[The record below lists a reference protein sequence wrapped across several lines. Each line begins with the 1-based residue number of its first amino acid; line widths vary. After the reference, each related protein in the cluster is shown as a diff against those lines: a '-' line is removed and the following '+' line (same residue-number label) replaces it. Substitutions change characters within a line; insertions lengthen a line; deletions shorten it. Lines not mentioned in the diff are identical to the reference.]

1 MLDILTFLPAKK
13 KHTASGW
20 ISFDA
25 PCCQH
30 NGESRDTRQ
39 RGGIKIHNSDWS
51 YHCFNC
57 GFTASFKLGRRL
69 GLKSRR
75 LLSWLGVDDNTI
87 KLLNLESLRNR
98 SAEDLITKTSA
109 PSQTVKFQ
117 SIDLPKDLVALDT
130 VENSKYSEYLRLRGL
145 DPSGYPYMI
154 SPAAAGRDANRIVI
168 PFTHQDQ
175 IVGYTS
181 RYLDQRQ
188 PKYISVQQPGYVF
201 GIDLQN
207 PKWTQLLV
215 VEGVLD
221 AIAINAVAVLHNDI
235 NDQQAQ
241 LIKQLNKEI
250 TVVPDLDSSGLAL
263 IDRALELGWA
273 VSIPNWPRDIKDACD
288 AANRFGAAAALIT
301 IFAARETSRI
311 KIELARKQFVKRIRS

>member
-1 MLDILTFLPAKK
+1 MFDILTFLPAKK

-25 PCCQH
+25 PCCEH

-39 RGGIKIHNSDWS
+39 RGGIKIQNSDWS

-57 GFTASFKLGRRL
+57 GYTASFKLGRRM

-98 SAEDLITKTSA
+98 SAEDLIVRTPPTA
-109 PSQTVKFQ
+109 HTAKFQ
-117 SIDLPKDLVALDT
+117 SVELPEDLVPIDLAQDPKYA
-130 VENSKYSEYLRLRGL
+130 EYLGLRGL
-145 DPSGYPYMI
+145 DPKTYPYMV
-154 SPAAAGRDANRIVI
+154 SPNAHGRDANRIVI
-168 PFTHQDQ
+168 PFTHKDQ

-188 PKYISVQQPGYVF
+188 PKYISVQPPGYVF
-201 GIDLQN
+201 GIDLQK
-207 PKWTQLLV
+207 PQWTQVLV

-221 AIAINAVAVLHNDI
+221 AIAINAVAVLHNDV

-273 VSIPNWPRDIKDACD
+273 VSIPKWPSDIKDACD

-301 IFAARETSRI
+301 IFAARETSRL